1 GERRPGGG
9 AGGGGARRADDQVGA
24 DQPGWDREPAVG
36 AQVGPRLAGSA
47 TPQAHRR
54 PDGGQQCRGR
64 WRHLRQAH
72 GRTPD
77 AVTRTEPL
85 LPPVPLAVRL
95 TGPVGSPCGLA
106 RRSVTGPWPAVTHRG
121 ETRSAAQRALAA
133 TRTRPVMS
141 L

>member
-1 GERRPGGG
+1 GWGGEWGGG
-9 AGGGGARRADDQVGA
+9 GGGGGEGEAGGGGG
-24 DQPGWDREPAVG
+24 G
-36 AQVGPRLAGSA
+36 GPRLGGSA

-64 WRHLRQAH
+64 WRQLRQAH

-106 RRSVTGPWPAVTHRG
+106 RRSVTGPWPAVTRRG

-133 TRTRPVMS
+133 TVTRPVMS